1 MYPPKLKTENAIFRY
16 QRVLVPMVILW
27 FLFFWGSAWARE
39 PFNDTM
45 DRSVEQ
51 VRAYH
56 QLKEPHPDSIHYLGW
71 SRVTRLDNGT
81 YKVVV
86 QFRAG
91 NRYGR
96 VVKKKQ
102 IVIMDQAGNIKKV
115 LDCR

>member
-1 MYPPKLKTENAIFRY
+1 M
-16 QRVLVPMVILW
+16 MILW
-27 FLFFWGSAWARE
+27 FLFFGGSAWARE

-45 DRSVEQ
+45 DGSVEQ

-56 QLKEPHPDSIHYLGW
+56 QLREPHPESIHYLGW
-71 SRVTRLDNGT
+71 SRVIRLDNGS

-86 QFRAG
+86 RFRAE

-102 IVIMDQAGNIKKV
+102 IVVMDQAGNIKKV